1 MLRGKNRKPIRV
13 LTLSVFLIVLIS
25 GCGSAPEPYDLEQS
39 IREGVDA
46 SFSPYPSGSPIKIN
60 PYSLGFIG
68 LCEVPD
74 SLFEV
79 KADSKL
85 IDKGLLL
92 PTDIEGSLKALGVDL
107 FNRAG
112 WLNDDIDEY
121 GPIPDATLF
130 SDMEILAEEILTT
143 RIAILSG
150 KSASINEQVQNVEA
164 LFERGKKVCEWH
176 DENS

>member
-1 MLRGKNRKPIRV
+1 MNAKNRGVFQKA
-13 LTLSVFLIVLIS
+13 TLAAFLMVFSS
-25 GCGSAPEPYDLEQS
+25 GCGSGSEPIDLEQAARDQAES
-39 IREGVDA
+39 A
-46 SFSPYPSGSPIKIN
+46 NASPYSSSNLIN

-68 LCEVPD
+68 LCETPD

-85 IDKGLLL
+85 IDEGLLL
-92 PTDIEGSLKALGVDL
+92 PTDIEGSLKTLGVDL

-112 WLNDDIDEY
+112 WLKDDIDEY

-130 SDMEILAEEILTT
+130 SDMESLAEEILKT

-150 KSASINEQVQNVEA
+150 KSASIDEQVKNVDA

>member
-1 MLRGKNRKPIRV
+1 MFQK
-13 LTLSVFLIVLIS
+13 LTLAFLLVAFAS
-25 GCGSAPEPYDLEQS
+25 GCGPGSETIELEQAT
-39 IREGVDA
+39 RDQAA
-46 SFSPYPSGSPIKIN
+46 SASAYPSSSSNLIN

-68 LCEVPD
+68 LCEAPD

-92 PTDIEGSLKALGVDL
+92 PTDIEGSLKTLGVDL

-112 WLNDDIDEY
+112 WLKNDIDEY

-150 KSASINEQVQNVEA
+150 KSASIDEQAKNVDA
-164 LFERGKKVCEWH
+164 LFERGKKVCEWQG
-176 DENS
+176 ENS

>member
-1 MLRGKNRKPIRV
+1 MFRKA
-13 LTLSVFLIVLIS
+13 TLAFFLVAFAS
-25 GCGSAPEPYDLEQS
+25 GCGPGSETIDLEQTA
-39 IREGVDA
+39 RDQAA
-46 SFSPYPSGSPIKIN
+46 SASASPSSSSNLIN

-68 LCEVPD
+68 LCEAPD

-85 IDKGLLL
+85 IDQGLLL
-92 PTDIEGSLKALGVDL
+92 PTDVEGSLKTLGIDL
-107 FNRAG
+107 SNRAG
-112 WLNDDIDEY
+112 WLKDDIDEY

-130 SDMEILAEEILTT
+130 SDMEILAEEILKA

-150 KSASINEQVQNVEA
+150 KSVSVDEQVQNVEA
-164 LFERGKKVCEWH
+164 LFERGKKVCDWH

>member
-1 MLRGKNRKPIRV
+1 MLHAKGRTVFQKV
-13 LTLSVFLIVLIS
+13 TLALFLAVFSS
-25 GCGSAPEPYDLEQS
+25 GCSPGSENIDLEQA
-39 IREGVDA
+39 A
-46 SFSPYPSGSPIKIN
+46 SDQAASASASPSSSSNLIN

-68 LCEVPD
+68 LCEAPD
-74 SLFEV
+74 SLLEV
-79 KADSKL
+79 KADSNL

-92 PTDIEGSLKALGVDL
+92 PTDIESSLKTLGVDL

-112 WLNDDIDEY
+112 WLKDDIDEY

-130 SDMEILAEEILTT
+130 SDMEILAEEILKA

-150 KSASINEQVQNVEA
+150 KSVSVDEQVQNVEA
-164 LFERGKKVCEWH
+164 LFERGKKVCDWH